1 MILVHVQKM
10 YKTCIEDVQYIWN
23 INRSFG
29 LQQQFFFFFKNEEKA
44 IPPGGKNIQGQQK
57 EVLE

>member
-10 YKTCIEDVQYIWN
+10 YKTCIKDVQYIQN

-29 LQQQFFFFFKNEEKA
+29 LPQYIFFFKNKEKA
-44 IPPGGKNIQGQQK
+44 IPPGGKNIQRQQK